1 MRSALYGNR
10 AIRNSELVQITSFNL
25 IIVRSKLLWT
35 RTKRL
40 FDEIKLIL
48 CRFYHKSSQT
58 NSKLETYKD
67 EFGVIRFRLMDG
79 ISPID

>member
-1 MRSALYGNR
+1 M
-10 AIRNSELVQITSFNL
+10 
-25 IIVRSKLLWT
+25 SKLLWT

-48 CRFYHKSSQT
+48 CRFYKKSSQI